1 MKFLNISN
9 HPSDKWCESQNL
21 AVSRLSGETIVDIK
35 FPNVA
40 TWWDAEGMA
49 EVAQEILANYDLD
62 NVTGAMVAGEPIMCI
77 AFVRCLQAAG
87 ITCYSAASDRVVE
100 EIDGEKRS
108 RFTFVQFRKWPTL

>member
-1 MKFLNISN
+1 MQFLNISN
-9 HPSDKWCESQNL
+9 HPSSKWCEGQNL
-21 AVSRLSGETIVDIK
+21 ATKRLGGEAIIDVK

-100 EIDGEKRS
+100 EIDGAKIS
-108 RFTFVQFRKWPTL
+108 RFAFMRFREWPKL